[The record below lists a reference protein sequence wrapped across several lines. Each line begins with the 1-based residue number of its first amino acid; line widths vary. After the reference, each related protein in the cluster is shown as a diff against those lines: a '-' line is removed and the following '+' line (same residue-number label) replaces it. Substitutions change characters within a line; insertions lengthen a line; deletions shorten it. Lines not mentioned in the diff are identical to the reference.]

1 MNKWIALC
9 SFIIVMTISSNSLAG
24 SGTLTV
30 TGKYFD
36 DNRVEQPL
44 SGAYVYLHD
53 GSRKPHADRVFNKPS
68 YILGPS
74 DSSGRITVSVPE
86 GIYYIRITKRNP
98 QNENTNTLGPPEPM
112 DYTWSQTNTITIHA
126 NATTDLGIA
135 YAGFFTA
142 PISVTGTVT
151 RTTGDT
157 AADLYVRAQTEPCYT
172 NGENGNVNQCG
183 PGKFMVWKRTDA
195 KGQYALALRDPGTYY
210 IYVSTCL
217 GGQGGSMSSVSPCLG
232 DYGGK
237 VAVNLGETKI
247 LNIVTYY

>member
-24 SGTLTV
+24 GSGTLTV
-30 TGKYFD
+30 TCKYFD

-53 GSRKPHADRVFNKPS
+53 ESRKPHVDRVFNKPS

-74 DSSGRITVSVPE
+74 DLSGRITVSVPE
-86 GIYYIRITKRNP
+86 GSYYIRITKRNP
-98 QNENTNTLGPPEPM
+98 KNENTNTLGPPEPM

-126 NATTDLGIA
+126 NVTTDLGIT
-135 YAGFFTA
+135 YAGFFTS

-157 AADLYVRAQTEPCYT
+157 AAGLYVRAQTEPCYT
-172 NGENGNVNQCG
+172 NGDNGKVNQCS
-183 PGKFMVWKRTDA
+183 PGKFIVWKRTDA
-195 KGQYALALRDPGTYY
+195 NGQYALALRDPGTYY

-217 GGQGGSMSSVSPCLG
+217 GQGGSMSSVSPCLG
-232 DYGGK
+232 DYGGM

-247 LNIVTYY
+247 LNIVTSY